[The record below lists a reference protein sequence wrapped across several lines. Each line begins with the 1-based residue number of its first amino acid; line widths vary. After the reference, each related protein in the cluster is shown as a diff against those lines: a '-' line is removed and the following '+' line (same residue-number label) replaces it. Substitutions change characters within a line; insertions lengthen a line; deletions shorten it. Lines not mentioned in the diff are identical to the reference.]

1 VDSNIKTLIRVGVSA
16 LLLLGGGLGFRA
28 YTSHTAAAK
37 VTATKDAAAASDRP
51 VSVLTVPVVQRDM
64 PLYLEGIGNVVAYAT
79 VTVKAQ
85 VDGRIDKIGFVE
97 GQQVHKG
104 DLIAQIDPR
113 PFQAQLNSAQAALA
127 RDSATLG
134 GALKNLDRYHELA
147 KQGLSSQQQVDDQVA
162 LVAQLRGTVAADSAS
177 IDSARLNLD
186 YAHITSPIDGVT
198 GIRLVDQGNLVHSSD
213 AGGIVVLTT
222 LDPIAVIFTLP
233 QDNLSVIA
241 EEQAKGG
248 ISVQAMSRDGG
259 TKLAD
264 GTLAVID
271 NQILTATATIRL
283 KALFPNPNHALWPN
297 QFVKTRLL
305 ISTRKNALV
314 IPAAVVQHGPTGD
327 FAYAV
332 GPDMAAVVKPVKVD
346 VMQGDQVVI
355 ASGLSAGDQVV
366 LDGQSNL
373 KPGSKCAP
381 RTAPGANA
389 PAAPGSAGADS
400 AGAKDSKPP
409 TEAKKEKAPAA
420 GAGR

>member
-1 VDSNIKTLIRVGVSA
+1 VDSNIRRLIQVGVSA
-16 LLLLGGGLGFRA
+16 LLLLGGGLGVRA
-28 YTSHTAAAK
+28 YTSRSAANKAI
-37 VTATKDAAAASDRP
+37 ATKDGAAAADRP
-51 VSVLTVPVVQRDM
+51 VSVLTVPVVQKDM
-64 PLYLEGIGNVVAYAT
+64 PLYLEGIGNVVAFAT

-127 RDSATLG
+127 RDSATLN
-134 GALKNLDRYHELA
+134 GAIKNLDRYHELN

-213 AGGIVVLTT
+213 QGGIVVLTT

-233 QDNLSVIA
+233 QDNLSTIA
-241 EEQAKGG
+241 EEQARGA
-248 ISVQAMSRDGG
+248 IAVQAMSRDGG
-259 TKLAD
+259 TKLAE
-264 GTLAVID
+264 GTLSVID
-271 NQILTATATIRL
+271 NQILTATATIKL
-283 KALFPNPNHALWPN
+283 KALFPNPNHTLWPN

-332 GPDMAAVVKPVKVD
+332 GPDMSAVVKPIKVD
-346 VMQGDQVVI
+346 VMQGDQVVVG
-355 ASGLSAGDQVV
+355 SGLAAGDQVV

-381 RTAPGANA
+381 RSAPGATDS
-389 PAAPGSAGADS
+389 SA
-400 AGAKDSKPP
+400 AKDAKPP
-409 TEAKKEKAPAA
+409 GEGKKEKAPAA